1 MKYDLLKPYLKEN
14 WKGLFFG
21 FFSLILVDFLQL
33 LVPIVIKWAIDSI
46 TLGNIQK
53 RELLFYALY
62 IIFLGILIAIFRF
75 FWRYFIF
82 GTSRKIEEGLR
93 NKIFSH
99 LQTLSLNYFN
109 KTKTGDI
116 MARATNDIDA
126 IRMAAGMGVVAF
138 IDGIVLCLAG
148 IGFML
153 HINKILTIISLI
165 PMFML
170 FIITYRFSFLL
181 HRRFKKVQ
189 EVFSHLTERVRESF
203 SGIRVIKACINEGN
217 ESDKLKKV
225 GREYLYTNM
234 KLVRIWGTF
243 FPLVMLFSSLSM
255 VFVIFL
261 GGRQVILGIITP
273 GDFVA
278 FTSYLGILTWPM
290 MAIGWVTNVIQ
301 RGRASLDRIIKILEV
316 KPEIYDSTYIKK
328 DFEVQG
334 KIEFKSLFFSYP
346 QNNNQVL
353 KDIDLTI
360 NKGETIGIVGRI
372 GCGKTTLSSLLL
384 RLLEPAEGQIFIDGA
399 EIHKIPLDVLRGSI
413 AYVPQNDFLFSLT
426 IKENII
432 FGRIKAKEDEI
443 TRVVKLVQLFDETR
457 EFPDG
462 LDSMIG
468 ERGITLSGGQKQRIA
483 LARALINPSPILVM
497 DDSLSSVDTFTEEKI
512 LEGIRPILKTK
523 TTIII
528 SHRLASI
535 KTADRIC
542 VLDTGKIVEE
552 GDHEAL
558 ISKKG
563 IYYKLYLKQQI
574 ETGFNNNAL

>member
-1 MKYDLLKPYLKEN
+1 
-14 WKGLFFG
+14 
-21 FFSLILVDFLQL
+21 
-33 LVPIVIKWAIDSI
+33 
-46 TLGNIQK
+46 
-53 RELLFYALY
+53 
-62 IIFLGILIAIFRF
+62 
-75 FWRYFIF
+75 
-82 GTSRKIEEGLR
+82 
-93 NKIFSH
+93 
-99 LQTLSLNYFN
+99 
-109 KTKTGDI
+109 
-116 MARATNDIDA
+116 
-126 IRMAAGMGVVAF
+126 
-138 IDGIVLCLAG
+138 
-148 IGFML
+148 
-153 HINKILTIISLI
+153 
-165 PMFML
+165 
-170 FIITYRFSFLL
+170 
-181 HRRFKKVQ
+181 
-189 EVFSHLTERVRESF
+189 
-203 SGIRVIKACINEGN
+203 
-217 ESDKLKKV
+217 
-225 GREYLYTNM
+225 
-234 KLVRIWGTF
+234 
-243 FPLVMLFSSLSM
+243 M

-278 FTSYLGILTWPM
+278 FSSYLGILTWPM

-316 KPEIYDSTYIKK
+316 KPEIHDSPYIKK

-384 RLLEPAEGQIFIDGA
+384 RLLEPEEGQIFIDGA
-399 EIHKIPLDVLRGSI
+399 EIHKIPLDVLRRSI

-512 LEGIRPILKTK
+512 LEGIGPIL
-523 TTIII
+523 
-528 SHRLASI
+528 
-535 KTADRIC
+535 
-542 VLDTGKIVEE
+542 
-552 GDHEAL
+552 
-558 ISKKG
+558 
-563 IYYKLYLKQQI
+563 
-574 ETGFNNNAL
+574 